1 VPHERAGLDRHRP
14 RAGGAVVSTK
24 ESANGWPTC
33 MVLSHIDDT
42 TRAVTRRRRRHAE
55 RRAWASLALILA
67 GLAAAIAW
75 GAMQ

>member
-1 VPHERAGLDRHRP
+1 MIP
-14 RAGGAVVSTK
+14 RET
-24 ESANGWPTC
+24 ANGWPSA

-55 RRAWASLALILA
+55 RRAWASLALILV

-75 GAMQ
+75 GSLQ

>member
-1 VPHERAGLDRHRP
+1 
-14 RAGGAVVSTK
+14 
-24 ESANGWPTC
+24 

>member
-1 VPHERAGLDRHRP
+1 M
-14 RAGGAVVSTK
+14 STK

-42 TRAVTRRRRRHAE
+42 TRAVTRRSRRKSE

-67 GLAAAIAW
+67 GLAVAIAW